1 MPPSMTLSRADLPVS
16 PTTNEALA
24 RAAERVEA
32 IVRLAGGVAH
42 DFNNLLTVI
51 GANAHHLEQVL
62 GGNSP
67 HAAEAAEISEAAR
80 RAATLTHQ
88 LLAFSRQL
96 VLQPRPTDLTDV
108 LDARWHSLV
117 EIGGSRVQLRRTVE
131 SSLGTVIV
139 DPHLI
144 GQALTHV
151 VRNAVEAMP
160 HGGVVDLV
168 ISNADVDSDFAA
180 QHHPMPRDAYVLI
193 EVRDTGRGMDATTL
207 ARALEPFFSTKGTK
221 HGRGMGLPAVYGIV
235 KQSGGF
241 IWLDSAEN
249 QGTSCRIYLPRAAT
263 PSPMQGL
270 RQPART
276 VSSGGRETVL
286 VVEDEELV
294 RLLTRRTL
302 ERSGYRVFDAPNA
315 DAALALVRDHGV
327 QPDLL
332 VTDIVMPGMDGRALA
347 SVLSQQLP
355 GLAVVLMSGY
365 FDQRDGGASI
375 AGEPWAF
382 LPKPFTLA
390 DLRTAVRDA
399 LTLERAL

>member
-1 MPPSMTLSRADLPVS
+1 MTLSRAEFPVS
-16 PTTNEALA
+16 PTPSEALA

-51 GANAHHLEQVL
+51 GANALHLQQVM
-62 GGNSP
+62 GPDSP

-96 VLQPRPTDLTDV
+96 VLQPRPTNLGDV
-108 LDARWHSLV
+108 LDARWQSLV
-117 EIGGSRVQLRRTVE
+117 AIGGSRVQLRRTVE
-131 SSLGTVIV
+131 SSLGTVVV

-144 GQALTHV
+144 GQALGHV
-151 VRNAVEAMP
+151 VRNAVDAMP
-160 HGGVVDLV
+160 HGGVVDIV
-168 ISNADVDSDFAA
+168 ISNAEVDGAFAA
-180 QHHPMPRDAYVLI
+180 LHQPMPRDAYVLI
-193 EVRDTGRGMDATTL
+193 EVRDTGRGMDAETL
-207 ARALEPFFSTKGTK
+207 AHAMEPFFSTKGTK
-221 HGRGMGLPAVYGIV
+221 HGHGMGLPAVYGIV

-241 IWLDSAEN
+241 IWLDSAER
-249 QGTSCRIYLPRAAT
+249 QGTTCRIYLPRAGT
-263 PSPMQGL
+263 QEPI
-270 RQPART
+270 
-276 VSSGGRETVL
+276 SGIRSMPRVVASGRETVL

-302 ERSGYRVFDAPNA
+302 ERSGYRVYEAPNA
-315 DAALALVRDHGV
+315 DTALTLVREHGV

-332 VTDIVMPGMDGRALA
+332 VSDIVMPGMDGRALA
-347 SVLSQQLP
+347 ATLTRQIP
-355 GLAVVLMSGY
+355 GLPVVLMSGY
-365 FDQRDGGASI
+365 FDQRAGRSSF
-375 AGEPWAF
+375 AGESWVF

-390 DLRTAVRDA
+390 ELRSCVRDA